1 MELIVNWKST
11 STINKAQSA
20 INRIYMK
27 NSSLL
32 IRTVIIVAITLVG
45 IYLVFG
51 PRGDVSASSFTWEG
65 IKQNL
70 ARNINLGLD
79 LKGGS
84 HLVMRVKTED
94 YLKKLTENNRDA
106 ALKAAQDAQ
115 LPVGDASNVAANNTY
130 QVSLN
135 VTDASK
141 IQEVIDAVK
150 KKVDFNPNVWTE
162 STSGNTITWSLSLQA
177 QTKLKEQATDQAL
190 KIVDSRINAF
200 GVKEP
205 TLQRQGRADSGQILL
220 QMPGVENPERVKDLV
235 GQTSHLELM
244 KIVTPPNPSPVQTYP
259 TEQAALQS
267 LGGTLPQN
275 RKIYAYAD
283 RDETPAANQA
293 NPNDKPKKFV
303 IVETP
308 AVVDGSELRDA
319 AAVQGRG
326 GSNEYQISFSF
337 KPSGAQKFGDWTGK
351 NINNYMAVVLNDEV
365 KSAAY
370 IKSQIFDSGEISGR
384 FTKSTADDLALT
396 LKSGALPAEIE
407 YQEERTVGPSLG
419 ADSIR
424 SGVTASIG
432 GLAFVILFMLFYYR
446 GSGVNAVIALVL
458 NMILT
463 MAALVVFGSTL
474 TLPGIAGLILGIGMA
489 VDSNVLIFER
499 IREELR
505 LGFAVPKS
513 ISLGFDRAFVT
524 IIDTHITTIISS
536 IILYIYGS
544 GPIKGFAVTLIL
556 GLLINLFTAVFVSRT
571 IFNWI
576 LSRNPKMQ
584 KLSI

>member
-1 MELIVNWKST
+1 
-11 STINKAQSA
+11 
-20 INRIYMK
+20 MK

-32 IRTVIIVAITLVG
+32 IRTAIILVITVIG

-51 PRGDVSASSFTWEG
+51 PRGSISAQDFTWSG

-70 ARNINLGLD
+70 AQNINLGLD

-84 HLVMRVKTED
+84 HLVMRVKTEE
-94 YLKKLTENNRDA
+94 YLAKLTQDSKDA

-115 LPVGDASNVAANNTY
+115 LPVSEASAIAENNTY
-130 QVSLN
+130 QITV
-135 VTDASK
+135 VATDSSK
-141 IQEVIDAVK
+141 TQEIIDEVN
-150 KKVDFNPNVWTE
+150 KKVGFDPNLWTQ
-162 STSGNTITWSLSLQA
+162 STSGNNITWTLPLQA
-177 QTKLKEQATDQAL
+177 QSRLKEQATDQAL
-190 KIVDSRINAF
+190 RIIESRINAF

-205 TLQRQGRADSGQILL
+205 TLQRQGKSDSGQILL
-220 QMPGVENPERVKDLV
+220 QMPGVENPERVKKLV
-235 GQTSHLELM
+235 GETSRLELM
-244 KIVTPPNPSPVQTYP
+244 KLVSPPSPAPVQTYP
-259 TEQAALQS
+259 TEEAAKQATA
-267 LGGTLPQN
+267 GAPN
-275 RKIYAYAD
+275 RRVLVYAD
-283 RDETPAANQA
+283 RDETLTNQQ
-293 NPNDKPKKFV
+293 NPQDKPKQYV

-319 AAVQGRG
+319 AALQGRG
-326 GSNEYQISFSF
+326 GGDYQISFSF
-337 KPSGAQKFGDWTGK
+337 KPSGAQKFGEWTGQ
-351 NINNYMAVVLNDEV
+351 NINNYMAVVLNNEV

-384 FTKSTADDLALT
+384 FTKQTADDLALT

-419 ADSIR
+419 ADSIKA
-424 SGVTASIG
+424 GVEASLG

-458 NMILT
+458 NMLLT
-463 MAALVVFGSTL
+463 IAALVVLGSTL

-505 LGFAVPKS
+505 LGFSVPES
-513 ISLGFDRAFVT
+513 IAIGFDRAFVT

-536 IILYIYGS
+536 IILYLYGS
-544 GPIKGFAVTLIL
+544 SAIKGFAVTLIL

-571 IFNWI
+571 IFKWLLN
-576 LSRNPKMQ
+576 RNPNMQ